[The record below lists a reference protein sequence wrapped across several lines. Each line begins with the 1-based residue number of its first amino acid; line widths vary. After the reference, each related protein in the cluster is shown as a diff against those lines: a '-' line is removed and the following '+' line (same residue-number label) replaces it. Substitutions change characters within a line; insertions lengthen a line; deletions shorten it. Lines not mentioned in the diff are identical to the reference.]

1 MILANEMLED
11 AVIEFVNCLVSAYP
25 ISDSTS

>member
-11 AVIEFVNCLVSAYP
+11 AVIEFVNYLVSAYP
-25 ISDSTS
+25 SSDSTT